1 MLLSHL
7 PLSHVAGTDVSPRH
21 EWANSSENP
30 QHRPLCGVGWVRHSV
45 SKRRLQLQ
53 CSRRVTQVG
62 GKWRGSAKLRHGPAP
77 AHPARSGRCRCYGLR
92 LAGRHAHLDQGG
104 SSEALGPTDGAGSK
118 KQGLGQTRRSSGRV
132 RGRWWL
138 PVKLWMV
145 SGGEEG
151 VLWQKWQCAV
161 KSVFLLNSRFSS
173 PAELRRLVSR
183 FVLFVWVFMY
193 VLFSAAW
200 TMQSLLNSASVQWI
214 HNSNGC
220 QQSYFCGKLILHEA
234 GLSCS
239 EGVEVDWKHKSELK
253 AEIASST
260 GDNYKRSAE

>member
-1 MLLSHL
+1 MWQGQMLVPGMSEQTAVKIPSTGLCVGLDESDTLFPRDGSSCSAAEGWLRLGENGGGLLSLGMDLL
-7 PLSHVAGTDVSPRH
+7 PHTQPAQGDAGVTVSASPGGMHTLIR
-21 EWANSSENP
+21 AA
-30 QHRPLCGVGWVRHSV
+30 RR
-45 SKRRLQLQ
+45 RRLGLLTELE
-53 CSRRVTQVG
+53 V
-62 GKWRGSAKLRHGPAP
+62 
-77 AHPARSGRCRCYGLR
+77 RSKV
-92 LAGRHAHLDQGG
+92 LDRQDV
-104 SSEALGPTDGAGSK
+104 LP
-118 KQGLGQTRRSSGRV
+118 GRV